1 MEISIEIN
9 FKRPKGR
16 QGECKLNVKQREY
29 ISNQPRFAFKNLLFY
44 LCVYVCV
51 CIGVDAPSVQ
61 ASSEARGHW
70 FLCDRQL

>member
-16 QGECKLNVKQREY
+16 QGECKLNAKQRES

-51 CIGVDAPSVQ
+51 DAPSVQ
-61 ASSEARGHW
+61 ASSEVRGHW